1 MVVWEGH
8 LQRARPQ
15 GMEEAIQAK
24 VQEDGG
30 AKAGESLVSSRSWRR
45 WVGEERGG
53 GQGAVAVLHGA
64 DLGHPGE
71 HT

>member
-45 WVGEERGG
+45 WVGGGERGWAG
-53 GQGAVAVLHGA
+53 GGCSL
-64 DLGHPGE
+64 
-71 HT
+71 TRS